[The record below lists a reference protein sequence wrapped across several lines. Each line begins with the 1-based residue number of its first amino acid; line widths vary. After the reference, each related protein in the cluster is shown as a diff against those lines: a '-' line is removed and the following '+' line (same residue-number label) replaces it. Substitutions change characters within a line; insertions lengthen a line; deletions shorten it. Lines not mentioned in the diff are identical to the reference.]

1 MTLSASGNAD
11 GVRIFAKYARL
22 WAVVVMLGATVA
34 GVLLTLWG
42 LLFDLDQ
49 QWSTALA
56 AIGESVIAS
65 VFIYVMVSLFLD
77 PIRQRLQAQELAGY
91 AIDVA
96 HSQFQERFEAS
107 LPSGVFE
114 SADVPKLAFRE
125 AFQVLLESSTRYDSK
140 GGAAEFATF
149 RLAQGA
155 EKRAFRRL
163 DQIRLCIID
172 PRAED
177 CLRAHVFMRLREGR
191 ATLSPDRVNNE
202 IKKLQERVYVSLTAL
217 HDLRTALPT
226 TVYLHRDLPFFR
238 CEMFDSGMFLTYYL
252 DGTEYPENLQFTS
265 KTRPY
270 RAYHASMDMTR
281 RFASKIIPFGMEASH
296 SIESDQEFSGLLTEL
311 GCHKPLEALREL
323 RDERFDQFRS
333 QLREAGID
341 AQDIF

>member
-1 MTLSASGNAD
+1 MTLSPAGNPD

-22 WAVVVMLGATVA
+22 WAVLVMLGATVV
-34 GVLLTLWG
+34 GVVLTLWG
-42 LLFDLDQ
+42 LLFDLDEE
-49 QWSTALA
+49 WSTALA

-77 PIRQRLQAQELAGY
+77 PVRQRLQAQELAGY

-96 HSQFQERFEAS
+96 HSQFRERFEAS

-149 RLAQGA
+149 RLSQGA

-172 PRAED
+172 PRAEE
-177 CLRAHVFMRLREGR
+177 CLRAHVVMRLRER
-191 ATLSPDRVNNE
+191 RAVATQQRVDDDIATLQGRVF
-202 IKKLQERVYVSLTAL
+202 VSLTAL
-217 HDLRTALPT
+217 HDLRVALPT

-252 DGTEYPENLQFTS
+252 DGTEYPENLQFSS

-270 RAYHASMDMTR
+270 RAYHASLDMTR
-281 RFASKIIPFGMEASH
+281 RFASKVIPFGTGVPHA
-296 SIESDQEFSGLLTEL
+296 IETDQQFGDLLTEL
-311 GCHKPLEALREL
+311 GCTLPLDEL
-323 RDERFDQFRS
+323 RTLRDRRFEEFRS
-333 QLREAGID
+333 QLRAAGID
-341 AQDIF
+341 ERDIF